1 MSDFSTNADEE
12 DIEGVT
18 DWYVDKDY
26 EMVPVEVLE
35 PDQVKKFN
43 ELKKI
48 NLIICLNII
57 LNHQYLFSFLPMYQT
72 YSMPSILL
80 SNLLKRHQSF

>member
-43 ELKKI
+43 ELKKFAVTCFAKDLDDLGCCEI
-48 NLIICLNII
+48 DKFHIRVTDPKPNF
-57 LNHQYLFSFLPMYQT
+57 YPSLPKE
-72 YSMPSILL
+72 L
-80 SNLLKRHQSF
+80 